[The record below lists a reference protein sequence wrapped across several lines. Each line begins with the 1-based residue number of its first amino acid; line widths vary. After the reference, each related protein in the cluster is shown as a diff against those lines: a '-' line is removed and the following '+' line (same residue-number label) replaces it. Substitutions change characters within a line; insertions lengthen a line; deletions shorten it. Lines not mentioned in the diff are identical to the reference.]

1 MVDFHP
7 PEPFLMAKT
16 LITSIGIEWDAVSIR
31 AAKIDIS
38 RTGARAAV
46 QVSGLSELRGD
57 FSSDENLSGGMKKI
71 REKISITASDRV
83 VTTLAGKQVYVA
95 QLPFRKLPDVELR
108 NALKLEIK
116 KSLPF
121 EVAGATIDYQMLEDS
136 RKDDTFQFVVTAVPG
151 VMVSRHLHMME
162 RLGMKPWV
170 VDVFPLSIANAF
182 HLSQKSF
189 AIGLA
194 YVIVHVGSSV
204 VNLVVCGDDNVPFFH
219 RSIYF
224 SSDELF
230 GDGAEADQKDIEKRL
245 GDLADEIGRS
255 LSFYEKTFSNKN
267 FAGVFLEGEFLE
279 NESIARI
286 IGAKTSLTTEV
297 VDVFARLKQASNAP
311 KGKFEVAMGL
321 AMRNAQ

>member
-1 MVDFHP
+1 
-7 PEPFLMAKT
+7 MAKV

-31 AAKIDIS
+31 AAKINIS
-38 RTGARAAV
+38 RTGAKAQV

-57 FSSDENLSGGMKKI
+57 FSNDENLSGGMKKI
-71 REKISITASDRV
+71 KEKIGIGSSDRV

-95 QLPFRKLPDVELR
+95 QVPFRKLPDVELR

-116 KSLPF
+116 KNLPF
-121 EVAGATIDYQMLEDS
+121 EVAGASIDYQMLEDS
-136 RKDDTFQFVVTAVPG
+136 KKDDTYQFLITAVPG

-162 RLGMKPWV
+162 RLGIKPWV

-194 YVIVHVGSSV
+194 YVIVHIGSSV
-204 VNLVVCGDDNVPFFH
+204 VNLVICGDDNVPFFH

-224 SSDELF
+224 ASDELF
-230 GDGAEADQKDIEKRL
+230 GEGGETDVRTIEKKL

-255 LSFYEKTFSNKN
+255 LSFYEKTFSIKN
-267 FAGVFLEGEFLE
+267 FAGVYLEGEYLD
-279 NESIARI
+279 NESIPGV
-286 IGAKTSLTTEV
+286 IGAKTSLTTEL
-297 VDVFARLKQASNAP
+297 VDVFTRLKQVSNAP
-311 KGKFEVAMGL
+311 KGKFEVVMGL

>member
-1 MVDFHP
+1 
-7 PEPFLMAKT
+7 MAKT
-16 LITSIGIEWDAVSIR
+16 LITSIGIEWDPGSIR
-31 AAKIDIS
+31 AAKINIS
-38 RTGARAAV
+38 RTGAKAEV

-57 FSSDENLSGGMKKI
+57 FSTDENLAGGMKKI
-71 REKISITASDRV
+71 KEKISIGAADRV
-83 VTTLAGKQVYVA
+83 VTSLAGKQVYVT
-95 QLPFRKLPDVELR
+95 QIPFRKLPDIELR

-121 EVAGATIDYQMLEDS
+121 EVSGASIDYQMLEDS
-136 RKDDTFQFVVTAVPG
+136 RKDDMYQFLVTAVPG
-151 VMVSRHLHMME
+151 VMISRHIHMME
-162 RLGMKPWV
+162 RLGIKPWI

-204 VNLVVCGDDNVPFFH
+204 VNLVICGDDNVPFFH

-224 SSDELF
+224 LAGELF
-230 GDGAEADQKDIEKRL
+230 GEGATADQKEIDKKL
-245 GDLADEIGRS
+245 GDLADEIARTV
-255 LSFYEKTFSNKN
+255 LFYEKTFSIKN
-267 FAGVFLEGEFLE
+267 FAGAYLEGEYLE
-279 NESIARI
+279 NESIASI
-286 IGAKTSLTTEV
+286 IGAKTSLPTEV

-311 KGKFEVAMGL
+311 KGKFEVTMGL